1 MVTTH
6 PEGAHRRCSYCL
18 NALMQV
24 LTAHLSECSPQ
35 LTLLTCHMCSCVALQ
50 AAARLRSVTSC
61 AVQVY
66 CFTAMAKAVP
76 QDTLKKLV
84 GVVLLQLISPDR
96 SHVDSDNTFLKALN
110 VLMMRVLANSQK

>member
-1 MVTTH
+1 MC
-6 PEGAHRRCSYCL
+6 CS
-18 NALMQV
+18 
-24 LTAHLSECSPQ
+24 
-35 LTLLTCHMCSCVALQ
+35 VALQ
-50 AAARLRSVTSC
+50 PAGTAGINSSC

-76 QDTLKKLV
+76 QDTLKKLIC
-84 GVVLLQLISPDR
+84 VVLLQLISPDR